1 MKTKEKSV
9 FFGGR
14 WSGVSQLTFAEHA
27 LSPLTASGPFE
38 RVVEY
43 YYSQNGKRLLGRANI
58 TAIRGYH
65 PRDDFILWG
74 LLALTLSQPEA
85 EPNLYASARYM
96 LKKLGMSEGGE
107 RVKALREA
115 LYRIG
120 GIRYQND
127 NFYDPVRKIHR
138 WVDFSLLSS
147 NLPYRDESICG
158 WSINWDQTFFD
169 MVKPVGGFL
178 AFDLTTLRELSPAA
192 GRLFLLL
199 QKYFYAGKRKR
210 LYETPFLDVER
221 LAIHNLGCDA
231 GQTPAEYNRRLK
243 RFISELAELGIVAR
257 DTTTERVRKGVFRVQ
272 FKRGEYFDKS
282 PTKKPLK
289 IEEQAVFE
297 TLSRLGLDENCA
309 HWVLREFSTELINK
323 WADVTFA
330 ADEQGRIR
338 ESKQK
343 FFVHHIKEG
352 KAGNLTPPDWYLAR
366 EKEQLLKQTEKSQQ
380 LLDKLGIP
388 ISSAQ
393 GFDGF
398 LQRDGRR
405 EYMELVR
412 ELFRDYRASG
422 AGEGEANKLA
432 RDAAKAQMKRK
443 HSRRAKRKPIS

>member
-1 MKTKEKSV
+1 MKTKEKSM

-38 RVVEY
+38 REAEY
-43 YYSQNGKRLLGRANI
+43 YYSQHGKRQLGKANI

-74 LLALTLSQPEA
+74 LLALTLSQPEG

-96 LKKLGMSEGGE
+96 LKRLGMSEGGE
-107 RVKALREA
+107 RVGALREA

-127 NFYDPVRKIHR
+127 NFYDPVRKTHR
-138 WVDFSLLSS
+138 QVDFSLLSC
-147 NLPYRDESICG
+147 NLPCREDSICG
-158 WSINWDQTFFD
+158 WNIYWDQAFFE
-169 MVKPVGGFL
+169 MVKPAGGFL
-178 AFDLTTLRELSPAA
+178 AFDLATLRELSPAA

-210 LYETPFLDVER
+210 LYETPYLDVAR

-231 GQTPAEYNRRLK
+231 GQPPAEYNRKVK
-243 RFISELAELGIVAR
+243 RFIAELAKYDIVSL
-257 DTTTERVRKGVFRVQ
+257 DSNTERVEKGVFRVRFQ
-272 FKRGEYFDKS
+272 RGKYFDNA
-282 PTKKPLK
+282 PTKKPLDVR
-289 IEEQAVFE
+289 EQAVFE

-309 HWVLREFSTELINK
+309 RWVLREFSTELINK

-343 FFVHHIKEG
+343 FFIHHVREG
-352 KAGNLTPPDWYLAR
+352 KAGKLTPPDWYLAR
-366 EKEQLLKQTEKSQQ
+366 EKEQLLKQAKKSQQ
-380 LLDKLGIP
+380 VLEKLGVPIP
-388 ISSAQ
+388 SAD
-393 GFDGF
+393 GFEGF
-398 LQRDGRR
+398 LQQDGRK
-405 EYMELVR
+405 EYTQLVA
-412 ELFRDYRASG
+412 ELFREFQA
-422 AGEGEANKLA
+422 AGTDDLEARKLA
-432 RDAAKAQMKRK
+432 KDAATKQMKRK
-443 HSRRAKRKPIS
+443 FPRPGK